1 MGPCCTFGLQAT
13 GASVLATLRN
23 PSTLVCAS
31 PSRETAGADEP
42 VTVALNGQCFEGG
55 AVDATF
61 RFLPPLV
68 PNGSFPSSGAITG
81 GAAVRVLGA
90 GMLDVDARCLFGDV
104 EVAATRLPLERSEAE
119 GHARRGSEAEP
130 ARTLAVHAG
139 YAAANLTSV
148 LGCVA
153 PSAQRAGA
161 TALLVRNFDHAFDE
175 WGQSSDMADASH
187 AAALAKRRVCSEA
200 LEPGAYNNLEP
211 FCVEEPP
218 TPGEVRMSGD
228 GDELRGDALVAG
240 GTLELCRAMTN
251 FTGGSQGTLVIGRKL
266 SAPRAIVRSFE
277 LAFEF
282 QACAQ
287 APPLTHRPPPRQSQP
302 PTPLQASV
310 HPPHHHPRSRHL
322 TFPSATALA
331 PAGRR
336 RLPAEQERRLL
347 LRLRTDARGRRALRY
362 SRHAPRPQ
370 RVYAHRS
377 LGPQLWHACTR
388 RGEDAEDARLARGR
402 GALHVHGMCTAC
414 ARHVHGMCALLT
426 HCMHNR
432 TCMCTG
438 Y

>member
-31 PSRETAGADEP
+31 PSRETAGADEA

-90 GMLDVDARCLFGDV
+90 GMLDVDARCLFGDE
-104 EVAATRLPLERSEAE
+104 EVAATRLPLERFEAE

-161 TALLVRNFDHAFDE
+161 TGLLVRNFDHAFDE

-187 AAALAKRRVCSEA
+187 AAALAKRRVCSDA
-200 LEPGAYNNLEP
+200 LEPGAYDNREP

-218 TPGEVRMSGD
+218 TPGEVRLSGD

-251 FTGGSQGTLVIGRKL
+251 FSGGSQGTLVIGRKL

-287 APPLTHRPPPRQSQP
+287 ALATHTHRAPPRQGNP
-302 PTPLQASV
+302 PLQSSVPPLSNPSPPSLPHNPQRHRPRARRPSAAPCPARVTASASPSDRCPKAASPSA
-310 HPPHHHPRSRHL
+310 PPARAAASACACSSEPRAPALAREYAARRGCRRCASRSR
-322 TFPSATALA
+322 T
-331 PAGRR
+331 
-336 RLPAEQERRLL
+336 
-347 LRLRTDARGRRALRY
+347 RRA
-362 SRHAPRPQ
+362 
-370 RVYAHRS
+370 
-377 LGPQLWHACTR
+377 AC
-388 RGEDAEDARLARGR
+388 AR
-402 GALHVHGMCTAC
+402 HVHGMCTAC
-414 ARHVHGMCALLT
+414 ARHVH
-426 HCMHNR
+426 
-432 TCMCTG
+432 